1 MKELL
6 LNLSDGFCAVI
17 WTLFIFLNRVVG
29 FALLLLGKVIAAI
42 WSILCLLWPLNKIA
56 SGINAFFRELHSII
70 KPIFKSIGT
79 CYEKFLTKTAKSF
92 VLKRIFVP
100 ILLILLFLAIYPPS
114 HWGYWKLKEQG
125 IASYYGYGFYFRQTA
140 SGQRYWPWRCSAAS
154 LTLPLGTIAKV
165 VNKNNG
171 QSVYVEIND
180 RGPYVNGRILDL
192 SFVAALKLGMI
203 HHGIIPV
210 DIYTR

>member
-6 LNLSDGFCAVI
+6 LTLTDGFCAVI

-29 FALLLLGKVIAAI
+29 FALLLLGKVFAAI
-42 WSILCLLWPLNKIA
+42 WSVLCLLWPLNKVA
-56 SGINAFFRELHSII
+56 SGINSFFRELHSII
-70 KPIFKSIGT
+70 KPIFKSLGT
-79 CYEKFLTKTAKSF
+79 HYEKFLTKTSKSF

-100 ILLILLFLAIYPPS
+100 ILLILPFLAIYPPS

-140 SGQRYWPWRCSAAS
+140 SGERYWPWRCSAAS

-180 RGPYVNGRILDL
+180 RGPYVKGRILDL

-210 DIYTR
+210 DIYTK

>member
-1 MKELL
+1 
-6 LNLSDGFCAVI
+6 
-17 WTLFIFLNRVVG
+17 
-29 FALLLLGKVIAAI
+29 
-42 WSILCLLWPLNKIA
+42 
-56 SGINAFFRELHSII
+56 
-70 KPIFKSIGT
+70 
-79 CYEKFLTKTAKSF
+79 
-92 VLKRIFVP
+92 
-100 ILLILLFLAIYPPS
+100 YPPS

-192 SFVAALKLGMI
+192 SFVAALKLGMT
-203 HHGIIPV
+203 HHGIVPV
-210 DIYTR
+210 DIYTK